1 MKSYKE
7 IERMDFGELERIS
20 EDTGIK
26 APEGFVGRLENGL
39 AGLAASAEVECGRK
53 AGRRRKVAFSVAGT
67 ALAAVSLL
75 VAVGRF
81 SSPKDTFDDPLLAYA
96 QVEKSFSLISEKMN
110 KGAALASEVVP
121 AMNKPKEIIDK
132 INRK

>member
-1 MKSYKE
+1 MKSYRE
-7 IERMDFGELERIS
+7 IENMDFGELERIS

-26 APEGFVGRLENGL
+26 APEGLAGRLENGI
-39 AGLAASAEVECGRK
+39 AGLAASEAEEYGRRE
-53 AGRRRKVAFSVAGT
+53 GRRRHMVLPVAGT
-67 ALAAVSLL
+67 ALAAVLLL

-96 QVEKSFSLISEKMN
+96 QVEKSFSFISEKMS
-110 KGAALASEVVP
+110 KGADLASEVVP

>member
-7 IERMDFGELERIS
+7 MERMDFGELERIS

-26 APEGFVGRLENGL
+26 APEGFARRLENGL
-39 AGLAASAEVECGRK
+39 VGLAVSAEGYRRK
-53 AGRRRKVAFSVAGT
+53 EGRRWNVAFSVAGA
-67 ALAAVSLL
+67 ALAAVCLL

-96 QVEKSFSLISEKMN
+96 QMEKSFSLISEKMN